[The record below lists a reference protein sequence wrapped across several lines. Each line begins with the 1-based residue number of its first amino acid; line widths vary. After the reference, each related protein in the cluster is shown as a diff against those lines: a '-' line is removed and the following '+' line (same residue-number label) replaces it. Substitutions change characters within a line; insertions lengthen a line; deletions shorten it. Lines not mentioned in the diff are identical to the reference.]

1 MNPARAAK
9 TGTANYGATPT
20 APPRPTDAK
29 PAGRLVI
36 ADDHPIFREGLRRV
50 IEQHPEWHL
59 IGEAADGPAALE
71 LIRKHQPSIA
81 VLDIVMPKLNGLSV
95 AREIQCSRLPT
106 AVVFLT
112 MFKEEDM
119 FNEAMDAGA
128 MGYVLKENAVDDILD
143 CLQSVSQGQ
152 PFISPAISHLLLRR
166 AERAR
171 GLADRR
177 PGIHDLTPS
186 ERRILQMIAL
196 GKTTKDIAS
205 ELYIS
210 PKTVENHRL
219 NMAEKLDVHG
229 NNALLRFAL
238 QHRAQL

>member
-1 MNPARAAK
+1 M
-9 TGTANYGATPT
+9 
-20 APPRPTDAK
+20 
-29 PAGRLVI
+29 

-50 IEQHPEWHL
+50 IEQHPEWQL
-59 IGEAADGPAALE
+59 VGEAGDGQGALE
-71 LIRKHQPSIA
+71 LIRHHEPAIA
-81 VLDIVMPKLNGLSV
+81 VLDIVMPKLSGLSI
-95 AREIQCSRLPT
+95 AREVQCARLPT
-106 AVVFLT
+106 AVVILT

-166 AERAR
+166 AARAR
-171 GLADRR
+171 GLAERR

-186 ERRILQMIAL
+186 ERRILQMIAQ
-196 GKTTKDIAS
+196 GKTTKEIAT

-219 NMAEKLDVHG
+219 NMAEKLGVHG

-238 QHRAQL
+238 QHHAQL